1 MILRLPP
8 RCHKLKLTDLP
19 MPVTETSSLLQTK
32 LHPPR
37 VAHGPILRPQ
47 LFDLLDAGQDDALTL
62 VSAPPGYGKSVLLTT
77 WLGDRKSSF
86 GWVSLDD
93 SDNDPKVFLQYLV
106 AAIQKQHSVACLK
119 IVQLLSH
126 PQALDLSKLAITLTE
141 EIIACEK
148 PILLI
153 LDDFHLI
160 RNKEIHSF
168 VSELI
173 KNPPP
178 LFRLIILTR
187 RDPPLP
193 LNTLRSQGSLTEV
206 RMQDLRFQLKEAE
219 EFLSSASQDPLSA
232 QTLQNLDERLEG
244 WAAGLRLVSL
254 NLRYCKDVNQFLGEL
269 KGGPQ
274 AVREYLMNEVLAHQP
289 ELFRKCL
296 LKVSAL
302 DRFCGP
308 LCKDLCISTDPD
320 LESQCRQL
328 HGDGEFPLMANLLES
343 NLFMISLD
351 DEGIWY
357 RFHHLFQDFL
367 RDRLKNETGED
378 TLAVLH
384 SHAADW
390 FATQHLIEEAVSYS
404 LKGTDPGDAVKLVI
418 KNRHPLM
425 QLEQEARLGR
435 LINMLPPEQVANEP
449 ELLLQQA
456 WMLLELLEFDGD
468 NVLNQAESLIKKM
481 PSATPG
487 IHRLQGEVHA
497 MRSLQYYES
506 TNSTE
511 ARRQTESA
519 LKLLDD
525 DQWVERGIAMIIQ
538 VFSLQ
543 MEGRMNEA
551 EAVIFDAF
559 EDKSIQETAF
569 HTRLLA
575 ALAFMHWREADL
587 EGVIPVVSKLDHLG
601 RKLGF
606 PETIAHALYFQGII
620 HSEQGNP
627 DMAEDPL
634 TEVLEGYKEAN
645 PKNSAHTSFALAL
658 VYETQ
663 NRPEEAQQLAE
674 QVIREALELQNAPLL
689 SSAEAFQAEIH
700 MRQGRMAE
708 ASLWAKN
715 FDRDPHRASYRFFVP
730 QITLVKILLK
740 EDSPE
745 SLKKLAG
752 LLNQLEKI
760 YTDTHNQRVL
770 IHVLVYKALLLQKSG
785 KEKDSGTALH
795 KAISIA
801 QPSGFIQLFVDAGP
815 ELIPLLNR
823 LELAPEGV
831 EYVGRILSGFKS
843 TRKRISKKSSSESI
857 DTAGTNNAHIAIAD
871 PLIDPLTERELEVL
885 NLLAQRLSNK
895 EIAERL
901 FIAPGTVKRHTN
913 TLYRKLN
920 VHGRRNAVAKA
931 RGLGFL
937 H

>member
-1 MILRLPP
+1 M
-8 RCHKLKLTDLP
+8 
-19 MPVTETSSLLQTK
+19 
-32 LHPPR
+32 
-37 VAHGPILRPQ
+37 AHGPILRPQ
-47 LFDLLDAGQDDALTL
+47 LFDLLDAGKDDALTL

-77 WLGDRKSSF
+77 WLSDRKPSF

-93 SDNDPKVFLQYLV
+93 NDNDAKVFLEYLV
-106 AAIQKQHSVACLK
+106 AAIQKQHPHACPK
-119 IVQLLSH
+119 IAHLLNH
-126 PQALDLSKLAITLTE
+126 PQALDLTKLASTLTE

-168 VSELI
+168 ISELI
-173 KNPPP
+173 KNSPP

-193 LNTLRSQGSLTEV
+193 LNTLRSQGGLAEI
-206 RMQDLRFQLKEAE
+206 RMQDLRFQPEEAK
-219 EFLSSASQDPLSA
+219 EFLSSTTQDSLSP
-232 QTLQNLDERLEG
+232 QTLQNLDKRLEG

-254 NLRYCKDVNQFLGEL
+254 NLRYCTDVNQFLGEL

-289 ELFRKCL
+289 EMFRKCL
-296 LKVSAL
+296 LKVAAL
-302 DRFCGP
+302 DRFSGP
-308 LCKDLCISTDPD
+308 LCKYLCISTDPD
-320 LESQCRQL
+320 LESQCRQQ

-343 NLFMISLD
+343 NLFVISLD
-351 DEGIWY
+351 DEGVWY
-357 RFHHLFQDFL
+357 RFHHLFQNFL
-367 RDRLKNETGED
+367 RDRLKNENGEE

-390 FATQHLIEEAVSYS
+390 FDAQGLIEEAVSYS
-404 LKGTDPGDAVKLVI
+404 LKGTDPGDAVQLVI
-418 KNRHPLM
+418 KNRHSLM

-456 WMLLELLEFDGD
+456 WMILELLDFDGD
-468 NVLNQAESLIKKM
+468 NVLNQAESLINKM
-481 PSATPG
+481 PPDTPG
-487 IHRLQGEVHA
+487 IHRLQGQLHA
-497 MRSLQYYES
+497 MRSLQYYEI
-506 TNSTE
+506 TKSTE
-511 ARRQTESA
+511 ARRLTESA

-551 EAVIFDAF
+551 ESVVFDAF
-559 EDKSIQETAF
+559 EKKGIQETAF

-575 ALAFMHWREADL
+575 ALAFIHWREADL
-587 EGVIPVVSKLDHLG
+587 EGVTPVVSKLEHLG

-606 PETIAHALYFQGII
+606 AETIAHALYFQGIV

-627 DMAEDPL
+627 DKAEDPL
-634 TEVLEGYKEAN
+634 TEMLEDYKEAN
-645 PKNSAHTSFALAL
+645 PENSAHTAFALAL
-658 VYETQ
+658 TYEAQ
-663 NRPEEAQQLAE
+663 NRPREAQELAE
-674 QVIREALELQNAPLL
+674 QVIHEALELQSAPLL
-689 SSAEAFQAEIH
+689 SAAEAFQAEIH

-715 FDRDPHRASYRFFVP
+715 FDRDPRRSYDRFFVP
-730 QITLVKILLK
+730 HITLAKVLLK
-740 EDSPE
+740 EGTRT
-745 SLKKLAG
+745 SLKKLAQ

-760 YTDTHNQRVL
+760 YTDTHNQRIL
-770 IHVLVYKALLLQKSG
+770 IYVLVIKALLLQKLE
-785 KEKDSGTALH
+785 KEKDSLTALH
-795 KAISIA
+795 QAISIS
-801 QPSGFIQLFVDAGP
+801 QPGGFIQLFVDAGP

-823 LELAPEGV
+823 LELTPEGI
-831 EYVGRILSGFKS
+831 EYVGRILAGYKS
-843 TRKRISKKSSSESI
+843 ARKRTSSETTDS
-857 DTAGTNNAHIAIAD
+857 ARTNNANIATDD

-931 RGLGFL
+931 QGLGFL
-937 H
+937 KGG